1 MRQSRNMK
9 RLSYMVA
16 GAICLSSVTCL
27 PNSDQLRG
35 LVQASI
41 LGVVQAGITA
51 VIDTVIPSYD
61 NNDDTNG
68 T

>member
-1 MRQSRNMK
+1 MHQSRNVK
-9 RLSYMVA
+9 RLSYLVA
-16 GAICLSSVTCL
+16 GAICFSSVNCL
-27 PNSDQLRG
+27 PTSDQLRG

-61 NNDDTNG
+61 NNDDNG